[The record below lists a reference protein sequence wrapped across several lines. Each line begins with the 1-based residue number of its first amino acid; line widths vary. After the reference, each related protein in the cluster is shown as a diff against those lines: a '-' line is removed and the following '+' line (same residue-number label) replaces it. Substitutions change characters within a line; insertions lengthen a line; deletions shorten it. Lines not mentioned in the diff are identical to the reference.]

1 VNLRRRQEGA
11 AGIRR
16 AFVCAAAG
24 ALLLS
29 LAALVL
35 PAPTAVSARAAPSA
49 NARARLDPVDAWVEL
64 GKTTVVNMVIQ
75 DVVNMYGADI
85 RLTFDPSLVEVVD
98 ADIYSPGTQIQPLYG
113 FLRPDFVIKRGAC
126 NAVEPDN
133 PDCAEAG
140 FIWYAVTQLNPAQPV
155 TGSGAIAAITFRGL
169 RTGSAP
175 IVMTYAKAA
184 DRNGITIPLELTD
197 GAITVTAG
205 PPPSPTPTLSP
216 TATATATATPTQTA
230 TASPTATQTPTATG
244 TPTITPTPT
253 ETLTPSPT
261 FTPSITPTP
270 SNTPTATPVPE
281 TGSLSGLVFLDVDPN
296 GQRDPGEPGMAGVMI
311 RISGAG
317 MTQSITR
324 VSDAAGSFEVDGL
337 LVDVNYWVKQYALS
351 GFAHTTQPVVIVR
364 FNSAEPV
371 RHIELHFGNTP
382 RLRHRLYF
390 PMLLGGS

>member
-1 VNLRRRQEGA
+1 L
-11 AGIRR
+11 
-16 AFVCAAAG
+16 VCAAAG

-29 LAALVL
+29 LAAFLF
-35 PAPTAVSARAAPSA
+35 PATAAVPSPAGPSA

-64 GKTTVVNMVIQ
+64 GKTTVVNMYIQ
-75 DVVNMYGADI
+75 DIVNMYGADI

-98 ADIYSPGTQIQPLYG
+98 ADVYSPGTQIQPLYG

-126 NAVEPDN
+126 NAVEPEN

-140 FIWYAVTQLNPAQPV
+140 FIWYAVTQLNPAPPV

-175 IVMTYAKAA
+175 IIMTYAKAA
-184 DRNGITIPLELTD
+184 DRNGLTIPLALTD

-205 PPPSPTPTLSP
+205 PPPTATPTLSP
-216 TATATATATPTQTA
+216 TSTPTASATLTPTA
-230 TASPTATQTPTATG
+230 TASPTETQTPTPTS

-253 ETLTPSPT
+253 ETPTPSPT

-270 SNTPTATPVPE
+270 SNTPTATPIPE
-281 TGSLSGLVFLDVDPN
+281 TGALTGLVFLDADRN
-296 GQRDPGEPGMAGVMI
+296 GQRDVGEAGMAGATI

-317 MTQSITR
+317 MSQSITR
-324 VSDAAGSFEVDGL
+324 VSAADGSFSADGL
-337 LVDVNYWVKQYALS
+337 RVDVDYWVKQYGMS

-364 FNSAEPV
+364 FSLAEPV
-371 RHIELHFGNTP
+371 RHAEVYFGNTP
-382 RLRHRLYF
+382 CMRHHLYL
-390 PMLLGGS
+390 PVLLGGS